1 MSEYQKL
8 FESLSELR
16 GKYKFNAPLAKHT
29 WFKVGGTADVLF
41 DPKDETELQYFLR
54 NCPTNIPITILGLGS
69 NMLIRDGGIRGVVI
83 RLRGKFSYIEHHG
96 DIIAAGAGTS
106 DIRIAKYAANI
117 GLSGFSFLAGIPG
130 NLGGALRMN
139 AGAFG
144 NEVQDI
150 FISAQAIDRGG
161 WIHEISFENMGFAY
175 RHTDIPDDWI
185 FLSASMK
192 AIGNDT
198 IENLNLE
205 IKDIQQKR
213 EDSQP
218 KAALTGGSTFANP
231 PGHKAWQLIDKA
243 GLRGYRLGGAQVSEK
258 HCNFLLNNGNAT
270 AKDIEDLGELIR
282 RKVLEQSG
290 VELRWEIRRIGE
302 YP

>member
-1 MSEYQKL
+1 MNAYQEL
-8 FESLSELR
+8 FESLGLLK
-16 GKYKFNAPLAKHT
+16 GKYKFDAPLAKHT
-29 WFKVGGTADVLF
+29 WFQVGGTADVLF
-41 DPKDETELQYFLR
+41 DPKDETELQYFLK
-54 NCPTNIPITILGLGS
+54 NCPPEIPITILGLGS
-69 NMLIRDGGIRGVVI
+69 NMLIRDGGIRGIVL
-83 RLRGKFSYIEHHG
+83 RLRGKFSYIKHHA
-96 DIIAAGAGTS
+96 DIITAGAGTS
-106 DIRIAKYAANI
+106 DLRIAKYAANI

-150 FISAQAIDRGG
+150 FTSAQAIDRNG

-175 RHTDIPDDWI
+175 RHTEIPDDWI

-192 AIGNDT
+192 AIGADLS
-198 IENLNLE
+198 ENLNLQ

-213 EDSQP
+213 EDTQP
-218 KAALTGGSTFANP
+218 KAVLTGGSTFANP
-231 PGHKAWQLIDKA
+231 EGYKAWQLIDQA
-243 GLRGYRLGGAQVSEK
+243 GFRGYRLGGAQVSEK

-282 RKVLEQSG
+282 QKVKEQSG

-302 YP
+302 FL

>member
-8 FESLSELR
+8 FESLVELR
-16 GKYKFNAPLAKHT
+16 GKYKFDAPLAKHT
-29 WFKVGGTADVLF
+29 WFKVGGTADILF

-54 NCPTNIPITILGLGS
+54 HCPADIPITILGLGS

-83 RLRGKFSYIEHHG
+83 RLRGKFSYIGHHG
-96 DIIAAGAGTS
+96 NIITAGTGTS

-175 RHTDIPDDWI
+175 RHTEIPDDWI

-192 AIGNDT
+192 AIGTDLS
-198 IENLNLE
+198 ENLNQQ

-213 EDSQP
+213 EGTQP
-218 KAALTGGSTFANP
+218 KAVLTGGSTFANP
-231 PGHKAWQLIDKA
+231 EGYKAWQLIDQA
-243 GLRGYRLGGAQVSEK
+243 GFRGYRLGGAQVSEK
-258 HCNFLLNNGNAT
+258 HCNFLINTGNAT
-270 AKDIEDLGELIR
+270 AKDIEDLGELVR
-282 RKVLEQSG
+282 QKVKEQSG
-290 VELRWEIRRIGE
+290 IELRWEIRRIGE
-302 YP
+302 YS